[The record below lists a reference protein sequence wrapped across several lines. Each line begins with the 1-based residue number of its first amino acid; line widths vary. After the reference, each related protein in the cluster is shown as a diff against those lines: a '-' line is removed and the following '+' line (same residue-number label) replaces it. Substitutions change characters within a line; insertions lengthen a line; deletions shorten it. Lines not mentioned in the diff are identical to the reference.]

1 MSLGVERCV
10 DGSIC
15 SRSFA
20 DVFVPFT
27 GFDLSSISFVRVR
40 FYVFFLYISRSDFGA
55 LGTRTF
61 VDVL

>member
-1 MSLGVERCV
+1 MSLGVERCL

-27 GFDLSSISFVRVR
+27 GLDLGSIFFVRV
-40 FYVFFLYISRSDFGA
+40 FVGQSC
-55 LGTRTF
+55 TF
-61 VDVL
+61 V